1 MIKNQDVSFV
11 FWLGVM
17 TVVAL
22 SVGCLLVFKNIKRTI
37 ESVHSRIDFHI
48 PRKLHLTYV
57 LDIAEIT
64 MCELS
69 STYEL
74 STVR

>member
-17 TVVAL
+17 TVVIL

-37 ESVHSRIDFHI
+37 KEIE
-48 PRKLHLTYV
+48 KL
-57 LDIAEIT
+57 
-64 MCELS
+64 
-69 STYEL
+69 
-74 STVR
+74 